1 MSEGAAEEFNGIE
14 GVSAEKIGDD
24 IHVVIE
30 GDVLF
35 DSGKSTLKVASKRSL
50 DRIVTIIKES
60 HAGRSLDVVGFTDTD
75 PIKATKDRFA
85 TNYHLGFE
93 RAYAVPPPF
102 SLPFLAYRFVWWAAC
117 EFYNRIICCGES
129 SALGK
134 CGPFSNHSGN
144 KYAPVD
150 ADGDGNMDDE
160 NHEWNVGGRL
170 WQLKRERQR
179 VSTLALQNYKKAA
192 DEKEDASSDGRL
204 RRIETL
210 VEELLIFSEENER
223 EVLRVAQGLELVRS
237 SAGAGTGTGAGAGSA
252 RKRTPK
258 ELPA

>member
-1 MSEGAAEEFNGIE
+1 MLGELNIERVDQTSGKLGLSVLWVYALISNVLLVNLLIAMMGDTYGRVKEAADVEWKFGR
-14 GVSAEKIGDD
+14 VSA
-24 IHVVIE
+24 
-30 GDVLF
+30 VLEF
-35 DSGKSTLKVASKRSL
+35 
-50 DRIVTIIKES
+50 I
-60 HAGRSLDVVGFTDTD
+60 
-75 PIKATKDRFA
+75 
-85 TNYHLGFE
+85 E

-134 CGPFSNHSGN
+134 CDPFSNHSGN

-223 EVLRVAQGLELVRS
+223 EVRRVAQGLELVRS